1 MVKVGFLGPKGTF
14 SQQALVAFMGNNN
27 FEGVEFTSIPSILQA
42 VAQNTVGEAIVPMEN
57 SIEGGINAT
66 IDMLSAESCLYIK
79 NEFILHVEQNLLSL
93 AGTSINNITRV
104 LSHPQPIGQ
113 CSKYINN
120 ILGNAVISFTSSTA
134 AAAAEVR
141 SGVNGLAAIGP
152 KLAGDIYG
160 LEILASG
167 IQDDDNNFTRFVIV
181 SKSDSPRTGK
191 DKTSIVF
198 STDDKPGSLYRVL
211 DILNLWDINMMRIE
225 SRPAKNMLGRYIF
238 FVDIEGHRQDPDVR
252 DALSMI
258 ERKSSY
264 FRILGSYPA
273 HKV

>member
-42 VAQNTVGEAIVPMEN
+42 VAQNTVDEAMVPMEN

-120 ILGNAVISFTSSTA
+120 ILSNAVISFTSSTA

-273 HKV
+273 HKI